1 MIVHEHF
8 SPPFDP
14 ESGKAL
20 LNLEPT
26 PVQRSSPA

>member
-14 ESGKAL
+14 ESGKSL
-20 LNLEPT
+20 LNLEPE
-26 PVQRSSPA
+26 PVEQSSAT